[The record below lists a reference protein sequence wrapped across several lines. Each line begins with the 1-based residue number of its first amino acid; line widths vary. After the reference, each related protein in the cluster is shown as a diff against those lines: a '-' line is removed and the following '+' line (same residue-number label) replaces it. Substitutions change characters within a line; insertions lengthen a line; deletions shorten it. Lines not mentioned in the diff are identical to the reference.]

1 MSPKRFASL
10 PERLLRAGVSPR
22 RIGRLLGEVEAH
34 FDDLVSELEASGL
47 SRAESEVQAESRL
60 GTDDAFVAGIMAR
73 PELRCWA
80 RGCAWAAFVLFPLLE
95 FALLFVLSMLVMVG
109 VVSFSRH
116 VLGIAPM
123 HSFFLAVICRALVL
137 NALWIAPMLA
147 AGVTCLFAA
156 HRRTPVVWPIVGCVL
171 VALVGAM
178 TNAGFQFRAIAP
190 HGMLNAGIGFP
201 IRGVLG
207 SLRVAATLVT
217 ILVPFL
223 WFMLPKV
230 RREPAGQAPQAPRQA
245 LE

>member
-1 MSPKRFASL
+1 MSPKRFATL

-22 RIGRLLGEVEAH
+22 RIGRLLGEIEAH
-34 FDDLVSELEASGL
+34 FDDLVTELQASGL
-47 SRAESEVQAESRL
+47 SRAESEARAEERL
-60 GTDDAFVAGIMAR
+60 GSEDAIVADVMAR
-73 PELRCWA
+73 PELRSWA
-80 RGCAWAAFVLFPLLE
+80 RRFPWAAFVVFPLVG
-95 FALLFVLSMLVMVG
+95 FALLFVASILAMAGAVG
-109 VVSFSRH
+109 LWDH

-123 HSFFLAVICRALVL
+123 HSPGLRVVCETFVL
-137 NALWIAPMLA
+137 IALWVAPVGA
-147 AGVTCLFAA
+147 AGVACLLAA

-201 IRGVLG
+201 IRGALG
-207 SLRVAATLVT
+207 SMRVAATLIT

-223 WFMLPKV
+223 WFMLPKL
-230 RREPAGQAPQAPRQA
+230 RRKRAGPAPQAPRQA

>member
-1 MSPKRFASL
+1 MSPRRFAGL
-10 PERLLRAGVSPR
+10 TERLLRAGVSPR

-80 RGCAWAAFVLFPLLE
+80 RRWPWAAFVLFPLLE

-178 TNAGFQFRAIAP
+178 TNAGFEFRTAA
-190 HGMLNAGIGFP
+190 HGTLSAGIGYP
-201 IRGVLG
+201 VRGLLG

-223 WFMLPKV
+223 WFMLPRV
-230 RREPAGQAPQAPRQA
+230 RGGRAAQTPPTPRQA
-245 LE
+245 ID